1 MGIITICYSIQKRI
15 EGIDVLSCT
24 FAGHREVYEKDAA
37 AKIECAVHQLI
48 EKDERFC
55 FYTGGM
61 GEFDCMC
68 ERTIRR
74 IKKECTDKEIRLI
87 LVEPY
92 MKQSINTEGRYLKE
106 KYDEILIPSEWA
118 ECHYKRS
125 IVLRNRWM
133 VDHSQYMI
141 AHVGKKLWRRI
152 YVNEICTATGKKNY
166 QSI

>member
-61 GEFDCMC
+61 GEFGCMC

-74 IKKECTDKEIRLI
+74 IKKECILLHPFNHYLPLI
-87 LVEPY
+87 CWFY
-92 MKQSINTEGRYLKE
+92 
-106 KYDEILIPSEWA
+106 
-118 ECHYKRS
+118 
-125 IVLRNRWM
+125 RNL
-133 VDHSQYMI
+133 S
-141 AHVGKKLWRRI
+141 
-152 YVNEICTATGKKNY
+152 ATIKVIII
-166 QSI
+166 SFHHCSTFF

>member
-1 MGIITICYSIQKRI
+1 M
-15 EGIDVLSCT
+15 
-24 FAGHREVYEKDAA
+24 
-37 AKIECAVHQLI
+37 
-48 EKDERFC
+48 
-55 FYTGGM
+55 
-61 GEFDCMC
+61 
-68 ERTIRR
+68 
-74 IKKECTDKEIRLI
+74 I

-141 AHVGKKLWRRI
+141 AYVGKNYGGAYTSMKYAQRQERRI
-152 YVNEICTATGKKNY
+152 NNLYDMADTK
-166 QSI
+166 